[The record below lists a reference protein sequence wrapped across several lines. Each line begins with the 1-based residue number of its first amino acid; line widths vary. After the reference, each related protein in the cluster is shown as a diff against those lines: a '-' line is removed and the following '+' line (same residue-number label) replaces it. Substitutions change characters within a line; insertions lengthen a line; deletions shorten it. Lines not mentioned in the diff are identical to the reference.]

1 MPFCIMWPAAVERMG
16 HAMRDVANEYRQ
28 KAVELCAKAKQQSD
42 LAIKVEY
49 ENLAFHYM
57 DLAEEAEKLALRKSS
72 AA

>member
-1 MPFCIMWPAAVERMG
+1 MLYL
-16 HAMRDVANEYRQ
+16 ANEYRQ

-42 LAIKVEY
+42 LAIRVEY

-57 DLAEEAEKLALRKSS
+57 DLAEEASKLELRKTE

>member
-1 MPFCIMWPAAVERMG
+1 
-16 HAMRDVANEYRQ
+16 MRDLAKECRQ

-42 LAIKVEY
+42 FAIRVEY

-57 DLAEEAEKLALRKSS
+57 DLAEEAEKLELRKNS